1 MYTLKEIRKILNI
14 QEQDPNEDSWSDE
27 DAIETNEGD
36 GKPFTPF
43 ELAIL
48 KLIHQ
53 NLTKGNM
60 EDILRDHAYPGT
72 VGKKWQNIAK
82 LVGLK
87 HDKGKNHSM
96 DDIAYDK
103 RYVKWALDNWTEDGD
118 YASIEKPIKVP
129 PKRYKVDREES
140 GSQVEYKDGT
150 TTVVA
155 YDEDMAGD
163 TADNEFWDW
172 GGEMETHDYGDYEI
186 YDSEITSVTPI
197 EVLSEEKQKEFNKLV
212 KLCELGE
219 KYTPKIVGG
228 VTRETLTQFLKENI
242 NDMVYIDEPKKK
254 HIKKMNVSLG
264 PLTGFPIERFKNMP
278 PPENESIETEEEID
292 YLDSIPVEKG
302 LVNSADKVYEHFEKF
317 LKPKGL
323 EFPEEDL
330 DEVMKGVKSIILQ
343 LKYHYNRPRPHQI
356 AKAKNLKLDSEHL
369 KSARTPSYPSGHAT
383 QGTFVG
389 RYLAD
394 LYPEYEKELRQIGE
408 DIAFS
413 RNMAKVHYP
422 SDSEFGKMLGNDLY
436 EFVYQPQ
443 EELNEQ
449 VEESSSEYGG
459 DKLLVPIQAL
469 EQYGNTYLKK
479 DLKENLTNILE
490 CLERTCYQIGEP
502 YFLSMI
508 DEDGES
514 VQLQSTC
521 SDCTHLLDETLQT
534 LDAELIKMGFLKGND
549 NGMLVKPFPKE
560 YNRWV
565 EDIMQEINPGFFIDD
580 NDEVSYKDLGNAH
593 DAYYDLSEQI
603 SPEAL
608 QDLYAFHG
616 EEFDNEMDEEVKP
629 NTQLSGEQGNFIK
642 TLEKLQEK
650 RKIGDKVKDYTNKK
664 KEDFKNFW
672 SKLTQGAKRERKE
685 TAEAVRILG
694 RLINNKDNVTKEDI
708 KFLKQQSGDIARI
721 ITLVSLG
728 AVSVVIPVGLEK
740 LLNQYGISIMPRKRG
755 KDEDGNGIDDYID
768 VTQDDNLH
776 ESKQEEI
783 SPELEIGDKIKVIE
797 IDGGHARMPEL
808 FTTVYE
814 VIRKGEEG
822 KKVRRVE
829 FRDRKGGWYD
839 LLPEGWQEGT
849 KWAKSR
855 RKVKSIY
862 DGDIWV
868 KVNPTKTLNES
879 KQEISPVLK
888 YGDVITILDIPTP
901 TIGFG
906 DDKSR
911 EERQSYAFGEPELFK
926 PYWVWKPSYGT
937 PKSEGTY
944 IIVPIDEVSE
954 LQKLGHLKPE
964 DEGLPGHL
972 HRKLKTLQRNRGD
985 QWVKTNPTQT
995 LNEAKQE
1002 FNPDLKEG
1010 DFIRIYDVDKDSPI
1024 ISREGYTDQDRYMM
1038 YGGESI
1044 PEIFKV
1050 YVVMLVTKYKTTQ
1063 FDKEG
1068 EKMYVLMG
1076 PDMNPSRPY
1085 SIFPSHDTWV
1095 KLPKEEGMEAFKEG
1109 IESYHRMN
1117 LNESTETN
1125 QPLKR
1130 GDEVMIVDLD
1140 HSTQGYMTGR
1150 LPISMVTPDTFKP
1163 YRIFGITNRRR
1174 ENWEGPDA
1182 DTRIYQLEP
1191 VDITDEERHQDM
1203 ISGGGQ
1209 RRGLHMIPGDT
1220 WILQKRP
1227 ENWYDNLHESKQERI
1242 SPKLEIGD
1250 KIRVIE
1256 IDGEHP
1262 RMPKLFT
1269 TVYEVIKKGEK
1280 SKLLND
1286 FIWGGEYYDLLPEGF
1301 REQKKVGERD
1311 VRDEYKTIYNRDVWI
1326 KVNPTET
1333 LNEQREPTELN
1344 PELKMGD
1351 EIMVVDV
1358 DSERES
1364 GETSYTTPPTGH
1376 KSERYIPYVVVE
1388 KNSNGHQS
1396 EWPWKY
1402 VVVEKRFLEK
1412 ILKLMEE
1419 RPGYDTDWT
1428 ENLIEMNAKFLYPW
1442 IYQWIKTGEFNGLSK
1457 FGLTETLNEQQFP
1470 FNPNNKDIE
1479 RDHPEGEPDWSI
1491 RRGNQHYSMN
1501 VENTPNEPVAAF
1513 NNYLVKNSPF
1523 IIEGFDFYLSAVPG
1537 NMPQSAIVDVYV
1549 PMMDD
1554 SAVADDIWNKDR
1566 IYYQRAEDWYGEDAS
1581 YGSKY
1586 QGRKEKLHNLDYD
1599 QKFAEFTYYEDFQ
1612 EQHPEYIEYLEKELG
1627 DSNLLNEPGAQYEM
1641 IWRTK
1646 RMNLQNELD
1655 SMAKLFGVGKVLIN
1669 RDPRKPWKRQQDS
1682 YGNEKIRP
1690 GKLVPRGWPRP

>member
-14 QEQDPNEDSWSDE
+14 QEQDPNKDSWSDG
-27 DAIETNEGD
+27 DAIEANEGD

-60 EDILRDHAYPGT
+60 EDVLRDHAYPGE

-87 HDKGKNHSM
+87 HNLNLNHSIE
-96 DDIAYDK
+96 DIVYDK
-103 RYVKWALDNWTEDGD
+103 KYVKWALDNWTEDGD
-118 YASIEKPIKVP
+118 YGSIEKPIKVP

-140 GSQVEYKDGT
+140 GTQTVYKDGS
-150 TTVVA
+150 TTVIG
-155 YDEDMAGD
+155 YDEDSASDSAD
-163 TADNEFWDW
+163 TEFWDW
-172 GGEMETHDYGDYEI
+172 GGEMETTDYGDYET
-186 YDSEITSVTPI
+186 YDSEITSIKPV
-197 EVLSEEKQKEFNKLV
+197 EVLSEEKQKEFNGLV
-212 KLCELGE
+212 KLCQLGE

-242 NDMVYIDEPKKK
+242 NDMVYRDEPKKK
-254 HIKKMNVSLG
+254 HVKRMNSGLG

-292 YLDSIPVEKG
+292 YLGSIPTEKSFIE
-302 LVNSADKVYEHFEKF
+302 SADDIDQHFKKF
-317 LKPKGL
+317 LDSKEL
-323 EFPEEDL
+323 EFPEKEL
-330 DEVMKGVKSIILQ
+330 KGVMDGVKSIILQ
-343 LKYHYNRPRPHQI
+343 LKYHYNRPRPYQI
-356 AKAKNLKLDSEHL
+356 AKAKNLELDSEHL
-369 KSARTPSYPSGHAT
+369 KSSKTPSYPSGHAT
-383 QGTFVG
+383 QGTFIG
-389 RYLAD
+389 RYLSD

-436 EFVYQPQ
+436 EFVYQPE
-443 EELNEQ
+443 EELSEQ
-449 VEESSSEYGG
+449 TESSLEYGG
-459 DKLLVPIQAL
+459 DKLLVPIKSL
-469 EQYGNTYLKK
+469 EQYGNEYLKK
-479 DLKENLTNILE
+479 DLKKILTNILE

-502 YFLSMI
+502 YFLSMV

-521 SDCTHLLDETLQT
+521 SDCTHLLDETLVT

-549 NGMLVKPFPKE
+549 VGVLVKPFPKE
-560 YNRWV
+560 YNKWV
-565 EDIMQEINPGFFIDD
+565 ESIMQEINPGFFIDD
-580 NDEVSYKDLGNAH
+580 NDEVSYRELGNAY

-616 EEFDNEMDEEVKP
+616 EEFENEMDEEVKP
-629 NTQLSGEQGNFIK
+629 STQLSGDQSHLIN

-650 RKIGDKVKDYTNKK
+650 RNIGNKVKDFTNKK

-694 RLINNKDNVTKEDI
+694 RLISNKDSVTKEDI

-740 LLNQYGISIMPRKRG
+740 LLNQYGISIMPKKRG
-755 KDEDGNGIDDYID
+755 KDEDGNGIDDHID
-768 VTQDDNLH
+768 VTQNDNL
-776 ESKQEEI
+776 
-783 SPELEIGDKIKVIE
+783 
-797 IDGGHARMPEL
+797 
-808 FTTVYE
+808 
-814 VIRKGEEG
+814 
-822 KKVRRVE
+822 
-829 FRDRKGGWYD
+829 
-839 LLPEGWQEGT
+839 
-849 KWAKSR
+849 
-855 RKVKSIY
+855 
-862 DGDIWV
+862 
-868 KVNPTKTLNES
+868 LNES
-879 KQEISPVLK
+879 KQEVSPVLK
-888 YGDVITILDIPTP
+888 YGDIITILDIPTP
-901 TIGFG
+901 TIELG
-906 DDKSR
+906 DVKPR
-911 EERQSYAFGEPELFK
+911 KERQSYAFGEPQLFK

-937 PKSEGTY
+937 PKREGTY
-944 IIVPIDEVSE
+944 IIVPLDEVSE

-972 HRKLKTLQRNRGD
+972 HRKLKTIRRISGD

-995 LNEAKQE
+995 LNETKQE
-1002 FNPDLKEG
+1002 FNPELKQG
-1010 DFIRIYDVDKDSPI
+1010 DFVRIYDVDKVSPV
-1024 ISREGYTDQDRYMM
+1024 ISREGYVTQDRYML
-1038 YGGESI
+1038 YGGDSI
-1044 PEIFKV
+1044 PEMFKV
-1050 YVVMLVTKYKTTQ
+1050 YIVMLVTKHKVTQ
-1063 FDKEG
+1063 SGTEG
-1068 EKMYVLMG
+1068 EKMYVLLG
-1076 PDMNPSRPY
+1076 PDMDTSRPLY
-1085 SIFPSHDTWV
+1085 LFPSHDTWV
-1095 KLPKEEGMEAFKEG
+1095 KLPEEEGNGEFMKEL
-1109 IESYHRMN
+1109 ETRQREVERMG
-1117 LNESTETN
+1117 LNESTQTN

-1130 GDEVMIVDLD
+1130 GDEVMIIDLD
-1140 HSTQGYMTGR
+1140 HSTQGNMTGR
-1150 LPISMVTPDTFKP
+1150 LPISIVTPDTFKP
-1163 YRIFGITNRRR
+1163 YRIFGITYRQR
-1174 ENWEGPDA
+1174 ENWEGPND

-1191 VDITDEERHQDM
+1191 VDITDEERTQDM

-1227 ENWYDNLHESKQERI
+1227 ENWYDNLHESKQEEINPR
-1242 SPKLEIGD
+1242 LDIGD
-1250 KIRVIE
+1250 KIKVIE
-1256 IDGEHP
+1256 IDGEHA
-1262 RMPKLFT
+1262 RMPELFT
-1269 TVYEVIKKGEK
+1269 TVYEVIRKGELVK
-1280 SKLLND
+1280 WNG
-1286 FIWGGEYYDLLPEGF
+1286 GGEWYDLLPEGY
-1301 REQKKVGERD
+1301 EVIGKNGESY
-1311 VRDEYKTIYNRDVWI
+1311 VRLSDWKSIYKGDVWV
-1326 KVNPTET
+1326 KVNPPET
-1333 LNEQREPTELN
+1333 LSEQREPTKLN

-1351 EIMVVDV
+1351 EIMVVDI
-1358 DSERES
+1358 DSEIES

-1376 KSERYIPYVVVE
+1376 KPERYIPYVVVS
-1388 KNSNGHQS
+1388 KGSNGHKS

-1402 VVVEKRFLEK
+1402 VVVAKKTLDN
-1412 ILKLMEE
+1412 ILKLMDEKPDYKKDWEE
-1419 RPGYDTDWT
+1419 QQLDKH
-1428 ENLIEMNAKFLYPW
+1428 AKFLWPW
-1442 IYQWIKTGEFNGLSK
+1442 VYQWIKTGKFDRFSEFNIRD
-1457 FGLTETLNEQQFP
+1457 TLLEQQFP
-1470 FNPNNKDIE
+1470 FNRNNKDME

-1491 RRGNQHYSMN
+1491 RRGNQHYAMN

-1566 IYYQRAEDWYGEDAS
+1566 IYYERTEDWSSDRT
-1581 YGSKY
+1581 KY

-1612 EQHPEYIEYLEKELG
+1612 DQHPEYVEYLKQELG
-1627 DSNLLNEPGAQYEM
+1627 DTNLLNEPGAQYEM

-1655 SMAKLFGVGKVLIN
+1655 AIAKLFGVGKVRIN
-1669 RDPRKPWKRQQDS
+1669 RDPRKPWKRQGDS
-1682 YGNEKIRP
+1682 YDNEKIRP
-1690 GKLVPRGWPRP
+1690 GKSVPREWPRT